1 MAKRTKT
8 EKSTKE
14 KSTVLSVKSKA
25 EIDPALASL
34 FARSSGP
41 TARPKVIGAANGE
54 STTITSKKSKSKPVE
69 EDPDSIAN
77 DEDLSSVSEQD
88 SEDGR
93 SDSGNVSDKD
103 EEESTNGTPVPL
115 EAASPDR
122 KRKRR
127 RDEDNIEGIYM
138 DRIAREE
145 AKEEARLREQR
156 VKRQKPSFDV
166 DNAEEE
172 AAEDTSMGQT
182 GELDDEEAEAAGPDF
197 DLPIHEALAGP
208 ESSDEYLKATR
219 TVFLGNVASSAMT
232 SKTAKKTLLKHLA
245 SFIPNL
251 PAHTPPHSVES
262 IRFRS
267 TAYSNK
273 IPKKAAFAKKELMDA
288 TTRSTHAYAVYSTK
302 IAAREAARVLNGS
315 VVLDR
320 HLHVDEVA
328 HPAKAEARRCVF
340 VGNLP
345 FVDDE
350 SAMRAAEAA
359 ESGRKARKQEPSD
372 IEEGLWREFNKIGTV
387 ESVRVVRDP
396 KTRVGK
402 GFAYVQFKDENSVE
416 AALHHNEKRFPPLLP
431 RKMRV
436 VRAKAIK
443 RNAVNRN
450 PNSSRPS
457 TGVYNR
463 KVTGQEKTLQGR
475 ASKMLGRAGAA
486 HVKRDEGAFAAQPEA
501 MKGMKRPENFVFEGY
516 RASSKQGTHG
526 LKLGGGKKG
535 GKPKGRSAR
544 RGTAWKAAGGKN

>member
-1 MAKRTKT
+1 MAKRTKE
-8 EKSTKE
+8 EKSNKE
-14 KSTVLSVKSKA
+14 KSAVPLVKSKA

-34 FARSSGP
+34 FAQSSGP
-41 TARPKVIGAANGE
+41 ATKHKSNSAANGK
-54 STTITSKKSKSKPVE
+54 SSKKSKLAPLD
-69 EDPDSIAN
+69 EDSDSVAN

-88 SEDGR
+88 FEDEESEPGH
-93 SDSGNVSDKD
+93 VSDD
-103 EEESTNGTPVPL
+103 EEEGSTNGVPL
-115 EAASPDR
+115 PVGDVSPDR

-127 RDEDNIEGIYM
+127 REENDIEGEYM

-145 AKEEARLREQR
+145 AKEEAKLREER
-156 VKRQKPSFDV
+156 KSKRQKPSSD
-166 DNAEEE
+166 
-172 AAEDTSMGQT
+172 AEDA
-182 GELDDEEAEAAGPDF
+182 EAEADGDKSMGDASDSDDDDDEGEKPEPDF
-197 DLPIHEALAGP
+197 DVPIHEALAGP
-208 ESSDEYLKATR
+208 EGSDEYLKATR
-219 TVFLGNVASSAMT
+219 TVFLGNVSSLAMT

-245 SFIPNL
+245 SFISTL
-251 PAHTPPHSVES
+251 PACTPPHSVES

-288 TTRSTHAYAVYSTK
+288 TTRSTHAYAVYSTN
-302 IAAREAARVLNGS
+302 IAAREAARVLNGT

-350 SAMRAAEAA
+350 SAMREAEAA
-359 ESGRKARKQEPSD
+359 EAGRKARKQEPSD
-372 IEEGLWREFNKIGTV
+372 IEEGLWREFSKIGTV

-416 AALHHNEKRFPPLLP
+416 AALHHNDKRFPPLLP

-436 VRAKAIK
+436 VRAKTIK

-486 HVKRDEGAFAAQPEA
+486 HVKRDEGAFAARPEA
-501 MKGMKRPENFVFEGY
+501 MKGMKGPEKFVFEGY

-535 GKPKGRSAR
+535 GKPKGRSAK
-544 RGTAWKAAGGKN
+544 RGTAWKAAGGKK